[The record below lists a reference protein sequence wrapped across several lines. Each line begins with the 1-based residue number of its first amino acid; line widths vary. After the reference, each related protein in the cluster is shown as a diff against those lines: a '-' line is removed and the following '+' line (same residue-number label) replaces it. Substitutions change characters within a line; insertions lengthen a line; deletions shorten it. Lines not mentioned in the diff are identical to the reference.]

1 MDRTFHLF
9 CLILSSS
16 TFAQSGPVF
25 HWRLDETSGNT
36 AYATAGSSNGT
47 LVGSVLWDANG
58 GHHQGA
64 ARFDGVDDRIV
75 LGSCDLTSGGQEI
88 SLSLWVKP
96 DFVTGMERTLIA
108 KTSGPQAGDH
118 VWSIAFINATA
129 LRFRLRTGGTVTE
142 LSAPPSSLFGGAWY
156 HIVATYDGSQM
167 RLYVNASLMGSTP
180 KTGSVDYAPQAP
192 ASIAATST
200 GAQAFSGWIDDV
212 RIYDRALPD
221 AEILDLL
228 FETITTTVPE
238 TTVSLKNGSL
248 HCTTDWQR
256 MEIMDAMGR
265 SLASYT
271 RTTNTVDL
279 PPLSAG
285 IYLVCLQGHGTRTT
299 TRLMVP

>member
-96 DFVTGMERTLIA
+96 DFVTGMERTLIT

-129 LRFRLRTGGTVTE
+129 LRFRLANGRHGNGTEHATFVALRWCVVPHRGHVRWIADAPLRERFAHGQHTENRIGGLRPTSTCLHCRDQHWRTSLQRMDRRCAHLRSCTTGCGDPGPALRNDHHHSSRNQRVITE
-142 LSAPPSSLFGGAWY
+142 RIVAHAPPTGNAWR
-156 HIVATYDGSQM
+156 SWM
-167 RLYVNASLMGSTP
+167 RWDVRLRAIRAPQTPWTCLRFPQGSTW
-180 KTGSVDYAPQAP
+180 S
-192 ASIAATST
+192 ASRAT
-200 GAQAFSGWIDDV
+200 V
-212 RIYDRALPD
+212 RVPPRA
-221 AEILDLL
+221 
-228 FETITTTVPE
+228 
-238 TTVSLKNGSL
+238 
-248 HCTTDWQR
+248 
-256 MEIMDAMGR
+256 
-265 SLASYT
+265 
-271 RTTNTVDL
+271 
-279 PPLSAG
+279 
-285 IYLVCLQGHGTRTT
+285 
-299 TRLMVP
+299 